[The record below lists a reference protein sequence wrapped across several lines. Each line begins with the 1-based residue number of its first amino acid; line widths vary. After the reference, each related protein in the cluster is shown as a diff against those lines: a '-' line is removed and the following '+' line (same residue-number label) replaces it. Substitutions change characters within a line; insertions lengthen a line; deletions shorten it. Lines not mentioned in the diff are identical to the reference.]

1 MAGRKS
7 PDSKAKAAAKAD
19 SARGNGSNRGARTWR
34 RRLFWF
40 SLKWG
45 AVGSIWAGFAVL
57 LFLGWCAYDLPDVS
71 TLNDIKRRPSI
82 TLLAADGSL
91 ITSYGDLYGEFVHL
105 DQMSPYL
112 PEAVIATEDRRFYH
126 HFGVDPIGLL
136 RALYVNVT
144 SGDLVQGGSTITQQL
159 AKNVFLTP
167 ERSLHRKGQELL
179 LSFWL
184 EHHFTKNQI
193 LELYLNRVYF
203 GSGTYGVD
211 AAARR
216 YFGRPAKDVTLLQ
229 AAMLAGMLKAPSRYN
244 PAADPIASAT
254 RAQVVIDS
262 MVDDDL
268 LTEEQAQQA
277 GTQAS
282 EPELG
287 QPLPPAARYFADWAF
302 DQVSSY
308 IGITNADL
316 VVQTTLDPRMQ
327 GIAEHDLTAVL
338 ARDGPKQRASEGA
351 LVALTPDGAV
361 RAMVGGVDYQHSQ
374 YNRATQAMRQPGS
387 SFKAFVYL
395 TAFERGLTP
404 DAQFVDAPISIGKW
418 SPDNYNGKY
427 FGQVSLREAFARS
440 LNSVAVQLAQRVSP
454 AQVVETAKRL
464 GIDTPLGNDASI
476 ALGTSETT
484 VLEMTGAYATF
495 ANKGQGVLPYGITRI
510 ATRDGQVLYQRE
522 GSGLGTV
529 ASPTAVREMV
539 DIMSATVDWGTG
551 KGAQIDRPA
560 AGKTGT
566 SQNYHDA
573 WFIGLTGQLVTGV
586 WVGNDDNAPMNKVTG
601 GSLPVNIWHDFM
613 AEALQGTPPGP
624 IPLPGGGGLLAAGEP
639 LSLPGS
645 TTGPATSTASAD
657 EPGLL
662 DRLVKSILG
671 GSEDDSGAVHQTGA
685 QQPVPIWKNKDYQD
699 SRRGK

>member
-1 MAGRKS
+1 
-7 PDSKAKAAAKAD
+7 
-19 SARGNGSNRGARTWR
+19 
-34 RRLFWF
+34 
-40 SLKWG
+40 
-45 AVGSIWAGFAVL
+45 
-57 LFLGWCAYDLPDVS
+57 
-71 TLNDIKRRPSI
+71 
-82 TLLAADGSL
+82 
-91 ITSYGDLYGEFVHL
+91 
-105 DQMSPYL
+105 
-112 PEAVIATEDRRFYH
+112 
-126 HFGVDPIGLL
+126 
-136 RALYVNVT
+136 
-144 SGDLVQGGSTITQQL
+144 
-159 AKNVFLTP
+159 
-167 ERSLHRKGQELL
+167 
-179 LSFWL
+179 
-184 EHHFTKNQI
+184 
-193 LELYLNRVYF
+193 
-203 GSGTYGVD
+203 
-211 AAARR
+211 
-216 YFGRPAKDVTLLQ
+216 VTLLQ

-254 RAQVVIDS
+254 RAQTVIDN
-262 MVDDDL
+262 MVDAGL

-277 GTQAS
+277 GTQSDEVAQDN
-282 EPELG
+282 
-287 QPLPPAARYFADWAF
+287 QPLPPAARYFADWAL

-308 IGITNADL
+308 IGITTSDI

-327 GIAEHDLTAVL
+327 GLAERDLTAVL

-361 RAMVGGVDYQHSQ
+361 RALVGGVDYKQSQ

-395 TAFERGLTP
+395 AAFEQGLTP

-418 SPDNYNGKY
+418 SPDNYNDKY
-427 FGQVSLREAFARS
+427 FGQVTLREAFARS

-476 ALGTSETT
+476 ALGTSEST

-495 ANKGQGVLPYGITRI
+495 ANKGQGVSPYGITKI
-510 ATRDGQVLYQRE
+510 ATRDGQVLYQRQ
-522 GSGLGTV
+522 GSGLGSV

-539 DIMSATVDWGTG
+539 DVMSATVGWGTG
-551 KGAQIDRPA
+551 HGALIDRPA

-586 WVGNDDNAPMNKVTG
+586 WVGNDDNSPMNKVTG

-613 AEALQGTPPGP
+613 LAALAGTPATP
-624 IPLPGGGGLLAAGEP
+624 IPLPGGSGPLLAAGQP

-671 GSEDDSGAVHQTGA
+671 SGSEDDSGTVHQNNTAA
-685 QQPVPIWKNKDYQD
+685 QQPVPIWKNRDAQD
-699 SRRGK
+699 ARRSK

>member
-1 MAGRKS
+1 MAGRRS
-7 PDSKAKAAAKAD
+7 PNPQAKAA
-19 SARGNGSNRGARTWR
+19 SAPKGASAWR
-34 RRLFWF
+34 KRLLWF

-45 AVGSIWAGFAVL
+45 SVGAIWIGFAAL

-71 TLNDIKRRPSI
+71 TLNDIKRRPSVA
-82 TLLAADGSL
+82 LLANDGSL

-112 PEAVIATEDRRFYH
+112 PAAVVATEDRRFYH

-184 EHHFTKNQI
+184 EHNFTKTQI

-203 GSGTYGVD
+203 GSGTFGVD

-216 YFGRPAKDVTLLQ
+216 YFGRTAKDVTLLQ

-262 MVDDDL
+262 MVDAGA
-268 LTEEQAQQA
+268 LTDEQAQQA
-277 GTQAS
+277 GNQSGEAAVDN
-282 EPELG
+282 
-287 QPLPPAARYFADWAF
+287 QPLPPAARYFADWAL

-308 IGITNADL
+308 IGITTSDI

-327 GIAEHDLTAVL
+327 GIAERDLTAVL

-361 RAMVGGVDYQHSQ
+361 RALVGGVDYKQSQ
-374 YNRATQAMRQPGS
+374 YNRATQALRQPGS

-395 TAFERGLTP
+395 TAFENGLTP
-404 DAQFVDAPISIGKW
+404 EAQFVDAPVSIGKW
-418 SPDNYNGKY
+418 SPDNYNDKY
-427 FGQVSLREAFARS
+427 YGQVSLREAFARS

-454 AQVVETAKRL
+454 ARVVETAKRL
-464 GIDTPLGNDASI
+464 GIDTPMGADASI
-476 ALGTSETT
+476 ALGTSEST

-510 ATRDGQVLYQRE
+510 ATRDGQVLYQRQ

-539 DIMSATVDWGTG
+539 DIMTATVAWGTG
-551 KGAQIDRPA
+551 KGATIDRPA

-586 WVGNDDNAPMNKVTG
+586 WVGNDDNSPMNKVTG

-613 AEALQGTPPGP
+613 LEALQGTPPGP
-624 IPLPGGGGLLAAGEP
+624 IPLPGGGGLMAAGQP
-639 LSLPGS
+639 LSLPGA

-671 GSEDDSGAVHQTGA
+671 SSSEDDSGAVHPATTA
-685 QQPVPIWKNKDYQD
+685 TQQPVPIWKDRDAQ
-699 SRRGK
+699 SARRSK